1 MESKN
6 KNNKLVWAGRTMSTL
21 VVLPFVF
28 SAFMKFSG
36 SPKMLEGW
44 THLGWPVSMITWI
57 AILEVICVLLYV
69 IPQVSILGAILL
81 TGYIGG
87 AISTHLR
94 IGEPVVMQVVFGL
107 LIWGGLF
114 YREPRLREI
123 LPVRRQ
129 VD

>member
-1 MESKN
+1 
-6 KNNKLVWAGRTMSTL
+6 
-21 VVLPFVF
+21 
-28 SAFMKFSG
+28 
-36 SPKMLEGW
+36 MLEGW